1 MRTMQWKLL
10 SGLVAAGLGTACHTM
25 QPLSWD
31 EIEGIRPSRVWITR
45 ADASVVEVSGPQV
58 FGDTLVG
65 YINGEF
71 SELPTAELRRAV
83 VRRPAR
89 AKTIGLALAG
99 TAVTAGLMAMI
110 AGGDRTLNVPAL
122 PDCNDVPDDPY
133 CQGQGP
139 APMP

>member
-1 MRTMQWKLL
+1 MRLRLL
-10 SGLVAAGLGTACHTM
+10 GGLLAATVAGTACHSLA
-25 QPLSWD
+25 PLTWD
-31 EIEGIRPSRVWITR
+31 EIEGIRPSRVWVTR

-65 YINGEF
+65 YIDGEF
-71 SELPTAELRRAV
+71 QEMATADLRRAV

-89 AKTIGLALAG
+89 AKTIGLAVAG
-99 TAVTAGLMAMI
+99 TAVSAALIVMLAGS
-110 AGGDRTLNVPAL
+110 DRTLNPVNL

-139 APMP
+139 